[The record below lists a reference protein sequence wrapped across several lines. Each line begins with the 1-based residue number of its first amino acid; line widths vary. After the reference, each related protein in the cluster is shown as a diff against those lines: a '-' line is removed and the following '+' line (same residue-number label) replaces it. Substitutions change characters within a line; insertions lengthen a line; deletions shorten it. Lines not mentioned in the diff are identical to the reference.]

1 MYSFGNKL
9 KELRTKRGLSQDE
22 LADRLNE
29 RFNATINKGMISK
42 WENDIVEP
50 RLDVARMLAL
60 FFNVSLDELLGI
72 KDDIQTI
79 AAHFDGDNDDWTEEE
94 LREIEEFKQY
104 VRMRRSMRENNE
116 E

>member
-1 MYSFGNKL
+1 MYSFGNKI
-9 KELRTKRGLSQDE
+9 KELRLKRGLSQDE
-22 LADRLNE
+22 LADQLNE
-29 RFNATINKGMISK
+29 RFNTTINKGMISK

-50 RLDVARMLAL
+50 RLDVARILAL

-72 KDDIQTI
+72 KDDIETI
-79 AAHFDGDNDDWTEEE
+79 AAHFDGDDDWTEEE

-104 VRMRRSMRENNE
+104 VKMRRALRENSE